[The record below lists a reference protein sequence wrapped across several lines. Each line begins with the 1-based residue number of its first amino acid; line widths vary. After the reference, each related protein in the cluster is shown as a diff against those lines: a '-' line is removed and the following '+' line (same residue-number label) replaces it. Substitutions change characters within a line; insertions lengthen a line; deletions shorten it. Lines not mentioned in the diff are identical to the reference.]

1 MSGKDI
7 GLLGLCVISAIVAI
21 WQFWEWIG
29 MKDAPFTHWKVIVA
43 IACLVVAFVCGLLFL
58 IPRVNKEEEIHI
70 TQ

>member
-7 GLLGLCVISAIVAI
+7 GLLAGCIITAIVSI
-21 WQFWEWIG
+21 WQFWSWINTPIG
-29 MKDAPFTHWKVIVA
+29 VEAGSKIVISVV
-43 IACLVVAFVCGLLFL
+43 CLVIAVACGLLFL

>member
-7 GLLGLCVISAIVAI
+7 GLIGGCILGAIVAI
-21 WQFWEWIG
+21 WQFWSWIG
-29 MKDAPFTHWKVIVA
+29 MKDAPLTHWKVLIS
-43 IACLVVAFVCGLLFL
+43 IACLVVAVICGLLFL